1 MARVLLPVFLAL
13 VPLLPAQEGGETLTF
28 TPASPTGATGQPIE
42 FTVTV
47 YRGTTLIPALP
58 KDLTIEVTPGTGVE
72 VTPVWLY
79 HRDLDAWRWQYRFVA
94 AQPGAYSL
102 QARYRNGGFGAMA
115 VLVNGSGGDPGL
127 PPPPDTT
134 PLTITIY
141 RDRGDG
147 TVQKL
152 PPGTILTVQGSNR
165 LRFSAQGR
173 DPLGQVTSFKQ
184 TWRLAGSELGTLQ
197 PDPATGTTTL
207 AVAAT
212 PPAGQFTLS
221 VLNAD
226 DPRAQASILLEVPA
240 PTPPVPPPPPPPAT
254 PPATPPAA
262 SVEELLSGIE
272 GHLRTCE
279 SLASASSWDALARE
293 ARKIMPLA
301 LELKGRRSNLGW
313 VIDAQS
319 LYDNAEEVA
328 EQARE
333 RDIEDV
339 FEDLSDLRRVL
350 QKFPR

>member
-1 MARVLLPVFLAL
+1 MARVLLPIYLAL
-13 VPLLPAQEGGETLTF
+13 VSLLPAQEGGETLTF
-28 TPASPTGATGQPIE
+28 TPASPTGTTGQPIE

-58 KDLTIEVTPGTGVE
+58 NDLSVEVTPGTGVE

-94 AQPGAYSL
+94 SQPGAYSL

-115 VLVNGSGGDPGL
+115 VLVDGNGGAPGL
-127 PPPPDTT
+127 PPPPETT
-134 PLTITIY
+134 PLAITIY

-152 PPGTILTVQGSNR
+152 PPDTILTVQGGTR

-184 TWRLAGSELGTLQ
+184 TWRLTGSELGTLQ

-240 PTPPVPPPPPPPAT
+240 PTPPVPPPPPAMPPAD
-254 PPATPPAA
+254 
-262 SVEELLSGIE
+262 SIEGLLSGIE

-301 LELKGRRSNLGW
+301 LKLKGKRSSLGW

-319 LYDNAEEVA
+319 LYDNAEDVA
-328 EQARE
+328 EEARE